1 MVVYIDEGNKPV
13 PRPGKDLD
21 TVRKGNL
28 WANLMAGGAGVEW
41 YLGYDKT
48 SGWHDHNRLE
58 DFTKMECLWEDSRH
72 SLRFFMAYHDPLRKP
87 VPFHSMQPDDDRA
100 SGTYNWC
107 LYGADDNGKMCVVV
121 YLRDGGSTTVNVP
134 SAPLYNVAWMNTRTG
149 AWRVQED
156 IVNHTG
162 GSISFTAPDT
172 NDWALLL
179 YDWKTNILR
188 KK

>member
-1 MVVYIDEGNKPV
+1 
-13 PRPGKDLD
+13 
-21 TVRKGNL
+21 
-28 WANLMAGGAGVEW
+28 
-41 YLGYDKT
+41 
-48 SGWHDHNRLE
+48 
-58 DFTKMECLWEDSRH
+58 
-72 SLRFFMAYHDPLRKP
+72 
-87 VPFHSMQPDDDRA
+87 
-100 SGTYNWC
+100 
-107 LYGADDNGKMCVVV
+107 MCVVV

-134 SAPLYNVAWMNTRTG
+134 GAPLYNVAWMNTRTG